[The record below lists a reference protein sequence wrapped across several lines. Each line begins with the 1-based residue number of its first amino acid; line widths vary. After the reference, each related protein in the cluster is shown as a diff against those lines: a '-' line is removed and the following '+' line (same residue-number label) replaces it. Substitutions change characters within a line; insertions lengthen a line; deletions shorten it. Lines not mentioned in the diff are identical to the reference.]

1 MKIVVIGAGMV
12 GSRFADEVHRL
23 DPTVEVDV
31 LGEENYE
38 PYNRVLLTEL
48 LAGRADL
55 AGLTLPAPAEGVRLH
70 TGCRALGIDRA
81 ARTVTTDRGEF
92 SYDHLVFAT
101 GAKARVVP
109 IPGLTGGAGGDLPPG
124 AFVLRTLDDARDIK
138 AASLNARHAVVIG
151 GGPLGLEAA
160 CGLRNRGVG
169 ATILSIMPTLLDTN
183 IDAETGEVLTGAAA
197 DLGIE
202 FIGGAQIEAVKVE
215 HGHVSG
221 VSLVGG
227 QLISAQV
234 VVLAVGSIP
243 DTQLAAA
250 AGLETDRGIVVGHDL
265 RTSLDPDVSAIGDCA
280 QTPSGI
286 SGLVA
291 PGWAQARG
299 LAKSLVRGT
308 LVEPTAISGSAMRL
322 KAVGLDVV
330 TMGRTAMTADSHDR
344 VVAVHDRRARRHI
357 EVIVRDAPS
366 QAGGAPTLVGLTCI
380 GAPEIAAHLSTQFDR
395 PGMIPS
401 DPLHLLMGPAVGP
414 AQEAHSPTA
423 MPAATTICR
432 CNGVTKGDLVHA
444 WEGGACTVDDLAE
457 QTLATT
463 GCGGCTALVCG
474 LVDWLTEV
482 DPRAE
487 NASSQSVAA
496 TREKSVP
503 VR

>member
-31 LGEENYE
+31 LGDENYE

-55 AGLTLPAPAEGVRLH
+55 AGLTLPAPADGVRLH
-70 TGCRALGIDRA
+70 TSTKALEIDRA
-81 ARTVTTDRGEF
+81 SRTVTTTRGVF
-92 SYDHLVFAT
+92 GYDHLVVAT
-101 GAKARVVP
+101 GARARVVP
-109 IPGLTGGAGGDLPPG
+109 IPGLTGGAGRDLPPG

-169 ATILSIMPTLLDTN
+169 VTMLSIMPTLLDTN
-183 IDAETGEVLTGAAA
+183 IDAETGEVLTEAAA

-227 QLISAQV
+227 QTIGAQL
-234 VVLAVGSIP
+234 VVLAVGSMP

-250 AGLETDRGIVVGHDL
+250 AGLETDRGIVVGRDL
-265 RTSLDPDVSAIGDCA
+265 RTSLDPHISAIGDCA

-299 LAKSLVRGT
+299 LAASLVRGS
-308 LVEPTAISGSAMRL
+308 LVEPTAISGSSMRL

-330 TMGRTAMTADSHDR
+330 TMGRTAATADSHDR

-357 EVIVRDAPS
+357 EVIVRDD
-366 QAGGAPTLVGLTCI
+366 TLVGVTCI

-401 DPLHLLMGPAVGP
+401 DPLHLLLGPAAGSS
-414 AQEAHSPTA
+414 QEASSPTA

-444 WEGGACTVDDLAE
+444 WEGGACTVDQLAE

-463 GCGGCTALVCG
+463 GCGGCTSLVCG

-482 DPRAE
+482 DPPAE
-487 NASSQSVAA
+487 DSSSQQL
-496 TREKSVP
+496 TQPREKSVP